1 MNFTHCRLKFT
12 SPISTNDC
20 RLDSL
25 NIQMI
30 RTVAA
35 LTLLFSEVFFAQSK
49 STSANPALKE
59 KTYNTELTDAY
70 NRIDPQNDGWDSEAR
85 GEAYSSQLKD
95 FVHYLLRNDDETT
108 VPASEFKGQRIRPA
122 TLETIFSDSGM
133 TVKRGNSSAERHSL
147 EKTLPEFPRKKLKSK
162 VKVTKIE
169 ESACEA
175 LITFKGRG
183 FQVNTRWRC
192 KWSKSD
198 PPLLSSLSV
207 LDYEEVEQAG
217 QPLLTDVTHSVL
229 GSTKAYQEQLI
240 YPADHWRLRLPR
252 DFGLDAA
259 ANHGLAIGDVNGD
272 GLEDLYLCFEG
283 GLPNKLFLQNPDGT
297 LRDFTRESN
306 TGWMDF
312 CAAALLVD
320 LDNDG
325 DKDLVVSQ
333 DFKILFM
340 ENLDGK
346 GHFELTF
353 GSSTLSQSFSLSAA
367 DFDLDGL
374 LDVYICG
381 YNPSYSTSRAGAL
394 GEPVPFHDANN
405 GGSNMLWR
413 NHGDWNFEDVAAQVG
428 LDQDN
433 SRFSFAASW
442 EDYDQDGDLDLYVAN
457 DFGRNCLYQNQGI
470 GENKLPFF
478 RNVAPALDVEDSSAG
493 MSASWGDFNRDGWMD
508 LYVSNMFS
516 SAGNRIT
523 YQSKFQDKADEKTR
537 ATFQRMAR
545 GNSLFASDGKGG
557 FSDLSLQSGTT
568 MARWSWGS
576 TFADLN
582 NDGWLDILA
591 ANGFIT
597 AEDTG
602 DL

>member
-1 MNFTHCRLKFT
+1 MTRFF
-12 SPISTNDC
+12 
-20 RLDSL
+20 
-25 NIQMI
+25 
-30 RTVAA
+30 AA
-35 LTLLFSEVFFAQSK
+35 FTLLLSGLIFAQNK
-49 STSANPALKE
+49 STSSNPALQE
-59 KTYNTELTDAY
+59 KQYDASLSDAY
-70 NRIDPQNDGWDSEAR
+70 DRIDPRKDGWDSEAR
-85 GEAYSSQLKD
+85 GEVYGTQLKD
-95 FVHYLLRNDDETT
+95 FALYLLGDDDETSI
-108 VPASEFKGQRIRPA
+108 PATEFEGNRIRPSNLK
-122 TLETIFSDSGM
+122 TVFDNSGM
-133 TVKRGNSSAERHSL
+133 TVKRGQSSTDLHSL
-147 EKTLPEFPRKKLKSK
+147 EKIAPKFPREKLKSK

-169 ESACEA
+169 EAACEA
-175 LITFKGRG
+175 LITFKGLG

-192 KWSKSD
+192 EWSKSS
-198 PPLLSSLSV
+198 PPLLTSLAV
-207 LDYEEVEQAG
+207 LDYEEVEQSG
-217 QPLLTDVTHSVL
+217 QPLLTDVTRSVL
-229 GSTKAYQEQLI
+229 GDTEAYEEQLI
-240 YPADHWRLRLPR
+240 YPVDHWRLRLPR

-353 GSSTLSQSFSLSAA
+353 GSSTLAQSFSLSAA
-367 DFDLDGL
+367 DFDLDGF

-381 YNPSYSTSRAGAL
+381 YNPSYATSRAGAL

-413 NHGDWNFEDVAAQVG
+413 NLGDWTFEDVAAQVG
-428 LDQDN
+428 LDQNN

-457 DFGRNCLYQNQGI
+457 DFGRNCLYQNQGT
-470 GENKLPFF
+470 GENKLPYF
-478 RNVAPALDVEDSSAG
+478 RNIAPELDVEDSSAG

-523 YQSKFQDKADEKTR
+523 YQSKFKGNADEKTR

-545 GNSLFASDGKGG
+545 GNTLFSANGKGG
-557 FSDLSLQSGTT
+557 FTDLSLETGTT

-576 TFADLN
+576 IFADLN

>member
-1 MNFTHCRLKFT
+1 MT
-12 SPISTNDC
+12 
-20 RLDSL
+20 
-25 NIQMI
+25 
-30 RTVAA
+30 RTIAA
-35 LTLLFSEVFFAQSK
+35 LILISSGLAFAQEK
-49 STSANPALKE
+49 KTSDNPALKQRR
-59 KTYNTELTDAY
+59 YDSDLSDSY
-70 NRIDPQNDGWDSEAR
+70 NRIDPSKDGWDSEAR
-85 GEAYSSQLKD
+85 GDAYGAQLKD
-95 FVHYLLRNDDETT
+95 FVHYLLDDDDETA
-108 VPASEFKGQRIRPA
+108 VPSPNFKGNLIRP
-122 TLETIFSDSGM
+122 TSLDTIFSQAGLSVQRGRSSGE
-133 TVKRGNSSAERHSL
+133 TH
-147 EKTLPEFPRKKLKSK
+147 TLKAILPKYPAKKLKSK
-162 VKVTKIE
+162 IKVTKIE
-169 ESACEA
+169 ASACEA
-175 LITFKGRG
+175 LVTFKGSG
-183 FQVNTRWRC
+183 FQVNSSWLCEWTE
-192 KWSKSD
+192 SN
-198 PPLLSSLSV
+198 PPLLRSLAV
-207 LDYEEVEQAG
+207 LDYEEIIQEG
-217 QPLLTDVTHSVL
+217 EPLLSDITRSAL

-240 YPADHWRLRLPR
+240 FPVDYWRHRFPR

-283 GLPNKLFLQNPDGT
+283 GLPNKLFVQNPDGT
-297 LRDFTRESN
+297 LRDFTEESK

-312 CAAALLVD
+312 CAAALLID

-325 DKDLVVSQ
+325 DKDLVISQ

-346 GHFELTF
+346 GHFELVF
-353 GSSTLSQSFSLSAA
+353 GSSTLAQSFSLSAA
-367 DFDLDGL
+367 DFDLDGF

-381 YNPSYSTSRAGAL
+381 YNPSFSASRAGAL

-405 GGSNMLWR
+405 GGNNMLWR
-413 NHGDWNFEDVAAQVG
+413 NLGNWTFEDVAPEVG
-428 LDQDN
+428 LDEN
-433 SRFSFAASW
+433 NTRFSFAASW

-470 GENKLPFF
+470 GDNKLPRFK
-478 RNVAPALDVEDSSAG
+478 NIAPQLDVEDSSAG

-508 LYVSNMFS
+508 LYISNMFS

-523 YQSKFQDKADEKTR
+523 YQKQFQGSADEKTR

-545 GNSLFASDGKGG
+545 GNTLFSSDGKGG
-557 FSDLSLQSGTT
+557 FTDISVESGTT

-576 TFADLN
+576 TFVDLN